1 VTEVDQDAPIRA
13 VARIGSE
20 HRASGTEL
28 EVIDPY
34 RGGTVG
40 FVDVSGERECAA
52 AVEAAVAAAPTMAAL
67 PGYERAELL
76 RRCADELVTR
86 AADIGRVMA
95 RETGKAIRDCIVE
108 AVRSADTFRLSAEEA
123 VRIQGE
129 HIPMDASAIG
139 AGKLAVTMRF
149 PVGVVAAIAP
159 FNGPLNLAAH
169 KIGPALAGGNTVV
182 LKPSPKASLC
192 TWLFVEALAAAGV
205 PAGAVNA
212 VYGDAV
218 GEQLVVDPRVDFVTF
233 TGSIPVGKL
242 IRRAVGLKPVT
253 LELGGVGPTFVHHD
267 GDLAAAAVACAR
279 NGMLLAG
286 QSCVSVQNVFVA
298 AGVYDEFLELLNAEV
313 ARIRFGD
320 PLDPQTEV
328 GTLIDEAAAARVAGI
343 VDRAVGDGAR
353 IAAGGERVG
362 ALHQATVLTDVTPA
376 MEAVSNEIFGPVVT
390 VSRYEQIEPLFQ
402 QISNSPYGLQCGI
415 FTKSIELSLAA
426 VRSIRTGGVIVNGT
440 SRWRS
445 DQMPYGGVKDSG
457 VGREG
462 PKFALREMTEERLL
476 VLNV

>member
-1 VTEVDQDAPIRA
+1 VTEVDQDVPIRA
-13 VARIGSE
+13 VARIGSDQ
-20 HRASGTEL
+20 RASEN
-28 EVIDPY
+28 EVEVVDPY

-40 FVDVSGERECAA
+40 SVAVSSEQDCAA
-52 AVEAAVAAAPTMAAL
+52 AIEAAVSAVPTMAAM

-76 RRCADELVTR
+76 RRCADEMIIR

-95 RETGKAIRDCIVE
+95 RETGKAIRDCVVE
-108 AVRSADTFRLSAEEA
+108 VARSADTFRLSAEEA

-129 HIPMDASAIG
+129 QIPMDASAIG
-139 AGKLAVTMRF
+139 AGKLALTMRF
-149 PVGVVAAIAP
+149 PVGVVAAITP

-169 KIGPALAGGNTVV
+169 KIGPALAGGNAVV

-192 TWLFVEALAAAGV
+192 SWLFVEALVAAGV
-205 PAGAVNA
+205 PAGAINA
-212 VYGDAV
+212 VYGDSV
-218 GEQLVVDPRVDFVTF
+218 GEQLVTDPRVDFVTF

-279 NGMLLAG
+279 NSMLLAG

-298 AGVYDEFLELLNAEV
+298 TEVYDEFLSLLNAEV

-328 GTLIDEAAAARVAGI
+328 GTLIDEPAAVRVAGI
-343 VDRAVGDGAR
+343 VDQAVGAGAR
-353 IAAGGERVG
+353 IAVGGHRAG
-362 ALHQATVLTDVTPA
+362 ALYEATVLTDVTPA
-376 MEAVSNEIFGPVVT
+376 MEAVSHEIFGPVMT
-390 VSRYEQIEPLFQ
+390 VSRYDRIEPVFE

-415 FTKSIELSLAA
+415 FTKSLELSLAA
-426 VRSIRTGGVIVNGT
+426 FRSIRTGGVIVNGT

-457 VGREG
+457 AGREG